1 MFHRPQHGRYIREAA
16 EVDTSG
22 VVWLPPAP
30 FDPVPLATAGL
41 LVLGGVVSW
50 FTIPGSFEE
59 AADPDSSAL

>member
-1 MFHRPQHGRYIREAA
+1 MVGLGGDDYA
-16 EVDTSG
+16 D
-22 VVWLPPAP
+22 PAV
-30 FDPVPLATAGL
+30 FDGAFRSATMICAGL